1 MGISAYW
8 TRKPFQ
14 TIQFGLVNWFVW
26 FTKDPV
32 KSFAIW
38 FVCELD
44 ITSKQAALPLQTL
57 ICIIQRQDE
66 NKNYHLNFSKHT
78 KFPSDIHSYKL
89 LPLTESRFVYHL
101 NRFESSHV

>member
-8 TRKPFQ
+8 TREPFQ
-14 TIQFGLVNWFVW
+14 TIQIDLVNWFVW

-44 ITSKQAALPLQTL
+44 ITSKQAVLPLWTLMFLWLCGRALP
-57 ICIIQRQDE
+57 
-66 NKNYHLNFSKHT
+66 
-78 KFPSDIHSYKL
+78 
-89 LPLTESRFVYHL
+89 
-101 NRFESSHV
+101 